1 MKIFSSSQ
9 IRDIDRFTI
18 ENEPISSLNLMD
30 RAADA
35 IFRWFAA
42 NIGTNKRITIIAG
55 PGNNGGDGMALARI
69 LTEGGYNVD
78 VYYLDSKAYSDDF
91 HVNLNRLANQGI
103 VNSKRVSDESQ
114 LPSLEVDTVVV
125 DALFGSGLSR
135 ALDGFPARLVGYI
148 NKGKSQIISIDI
160 PSGLFCEE
168 NPQPNIN
175 PVIHAN
181 VTLSLQF
188 PKFSFLFAEN
198 AQFVGRWKVLPI
210 GLHQGAIST
219 VQTPYIYIDRVMVSS
234 MLKPRTKFGHKGS
247 YGHCLIVAGSHGM
260 MGASVLA
267 SSACIK
273 SGSGLVTAHVPKVGY
288 SVLQGSIPEVLVD
301 VDENEYCFSGIIEI
315 SKYTAIGVGPGIG
328 KRNDT
333 YNGLYNLIK
342 GIKVPLLVDADG
354 LNIIAEH
361 PDLLKILPENTVI
374 TPHPGEFDRLFGIC
388 SSGHQRLNL
397 ALDKAKEYSIII
409 VLKGANTQIVCPN
422 GDVFFNSTGNPG
434 MATGGSGDVLTGV
447 ITSLLGQGYDPT
459 SASIIGV
466 YIHGLAGDLA
476 SAKKGFNALTATD
489 IISYLGDA
497 FNLTVKLKDE

>member
-9 IRDIDRFTI
+9 IRAIDRFTI
-18 ENEPISSLNLMD
+18 ENEPIPSLNLME

-42 NIGTNKRITIIAG
+42 NTSTDKRIVIIAG
-55 PGNNGGDGMALARI
+55 PGNNGGDGMALARLLI
-69 LTEGGYNVD
+69 EGGYDVD
-78 VYYLDSKAYSDDF
+78 VYYLDSKTYSDDF
-91 HVNLNRLANQGI
+91 HVNLKRLSAQGI
-103 VNSKRVSDESQ
+103 IIPKSISDESQ
-114 LPSLEVDTVVV
+114 LPSLEVDSVVV

-135 ALDGFPARLVGYI
+135 TLEGFPARLVDYI
-148 NKGKSQIISIDI
+148 NMGKSQIISIDI

-168 NPQPNIN
+168 NPQPNTN

-188 PKFSFLFAEN
+188 PKLSFLFAEN
-198 AQFVGRWKVLPI
+198 EQFVGRWEVLTI
-210 GLHQGAIST
+210 GLHQDAIRT
-219 VQTPYIYIDRVMVSS
+219 IHTPYIYIDRVMVSS
-234 MLKPRTKFGHKGS
+234 MLKPRKRFGHKGS

-260 MGASVLA
+260 MGASVMA

-273 SGSGLVTAHVPKVGY
+273 SGSGLVTAHVPLVGC
-288 SVLQGSIPEVLVD
+288 SVLQGSVPEIMVD
-301 VDENEYCFSGIIEI
+301 IDENEYCFSEVISI

-328 KRNDT
+328 KSNVT
-333 YNGLYNLIK
+333 HNGLYNLIK
-342 GIKVPLLVDADG
+342 GVKIPLLVDADG
-354 LNIIAEH
+354 LNIIAGH

-388 SSGHQRLNL
+388 SSGYQRLNL
-397 ALDKAKEYSIII
+397 ALGKAREYRIII

-422 GDVFFNSTGNPG
+422 GNVYFNSTGNPG

-447 ITSLLGQGYDPT
+447 ITSLLGQGYDPI
-459 SASIIGV
+459 SASSIGA

-476 SAKKGFNALTATD
+476 SAKNGFNALTATD

-497 FNLTVKLKDE
+497 FNLTEKLTDE